1 MEKKH
6 KESKFEVASPET
18 KLCFFGSRIH
28 HR

>member
-18 KLCFFGSRIH
+18 KLGFFLSRIH
-28 HR
+28 FR

>member
-18 KLCFFGSRIH
+18 KLGFFRSRIH
-28 HR
+28 NR

>member
-18 KLCFFGSRIH
+18 KLGFFGSRIH